1 MSELTIMAEPSPTLH
16 RAVVEHLVRQV
27 VYQRK
32 GRPMPAAAPVYDDD
46 DDDEDGMLVAES
58 KYGAP
63 SASAAA
69 VRGADV
75 DHGE

>member
-1 MSELTIMAEPSPTLH
+1 
-16 RAVVEHLVRQV
+16 
-27 VYQRK
+27 
-32 GRPMPAAAPVYDDD
+32 MPAAAPVYDDD